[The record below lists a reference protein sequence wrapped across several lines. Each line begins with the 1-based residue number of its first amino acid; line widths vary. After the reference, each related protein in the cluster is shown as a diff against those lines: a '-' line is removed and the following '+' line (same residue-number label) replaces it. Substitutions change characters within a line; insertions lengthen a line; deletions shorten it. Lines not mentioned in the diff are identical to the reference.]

1 MRLYNDL
8 SWIWPVM
15 SPPGEYVEETRLF
28 SNAIKKNAEI
38 SVKTLLHLGCGGGH
52 NDYTFKRYFDVT
64 GLDISPRMLALAKKL
79 NPQCDYVNGDMR
91 NPKLSRQ
98 FDSVFAGDSI
108 SHILNEKGL
117 SRVFNGAFK
126 SLKPGGVFLVV
137 QEFVKGKI
145 GHNSAECVS
154 RSSKILEMTYVEY
167 RFDSDANDT
176 MFETAFVY
184 FLGNKGRLKVETDS
198 GVMGIFPE
206 ATWMKLLKSA
216 GLRVMRERFIHSSF
230 PKGHHWPMYVCVKPK
245 GSRDEEMV

>member
-1 MRLYNDL
+1 
-8 SWIWPVM
+8 M

-28 SNAIKKNAEI
+28 SRAIKKNAEI

-64 GLDISPRMLALAKKL
+64 GLDISPRMLSLAKKL

-91 NPKLSRQ
+91 DPKLSRQ

-108 SHILNEKGL
+108 SHILSEKGL

-137 QEFVKGKI
+137 QEFAKGKI

-154 RSSKILEMTYVEY
+154 RTSKKMKMTYVEY
-167 RFDSDANDT
+167 RFDPDANDT
-176 MFETAFVY
+176 KFETAFVY
-184 FLGNKGRLKVETDS
+184 FLGNKGRLKVETDR
-198 GVMGIFPE
+198 GVLGIFPE

-216 GLRVMRERFIHSSF
+216 GLRVKRERFIHSSF